1 MMDMTEARAAI
12 DAADRELAALF
23 LRRMEAVRAIAEEK
37 LAKGLPILDPAREA
51 EKLDRA
57 AEWFSDEALRPYFL
71 DLLRETMRVSRDY
84 QRALLGREEDAV

>member
-1 MMDMTEARAAI
+1 MMDMNEARAAI

-37 LAKGLPILDPAREA
+37 RARGLPILDPAREA

-57 AEWFSDEALRPYFL
+57 AGLIADEALRPYFL

-84 QRALLGREEDAV
+84 QRALLGREEETV